1 MIIMQQFQIVSF
13 GVDINANRMARL
25 TEYNFDLCL
34 LICEEVANGDNIM
47 RILEKNNN
55 YPSWST
61 FRRWKRDNEELRT
74 LYINSQQDKAEAL
87 EKEMDDYRDML
98 ISKEIDPSTYNTLV
112 QTLKWKMAKFYPK
125 VFGEKTDITSGGEKI
140 QSAPTSIQVE
150 IVKANE
156 TTSDSSI
163 SE

>member
-1 MIIMQQFQIVSF
+1 MQQFQIVSF
-13 GVDINANRMARL
+13 GVDINASRMARL